1 MMEKLW
7 PSIAMINHVKKNST
21 QNLIDNINKKI
32 VRDFVMQAFIQN
44 TNEISRCAAADLYLP
59 LKIISNGPKST
70 NIQSYNNLMNT
81 LNALLKRET
90 V

>member
-1 MMEKLW
+1 MEKLW
-7 PSIAMINHVKKNST
+7 PSIAMINHVKKSST

-32 VRDFVMQAFIQN
+32 IRMFVMQAFIQN
-44 TNEISRCAAADLYLP
+44 INEISRCAAVDLWQP
-59 LKIISNGPKST
+59 LEILNEHKST

-81 LNALLKRET
+81 LNSLLKRET